1 MPAMCRPVTARRGID
16 GGKIVRS
23 RCPPRERRRFG
34 PGGVRRGGP
43 QSGPLPQFD
52 ALAARECAGRTG
64 VKIQLSIAE
73 PDAGARAHARR
84 TAGMRIGGRTCGP
97 GGSGAWPAR
106 YAGRYRWMRE
116 TGRALRGSGAACDA
130 PARCRRK
137 GPAESRCGDSKA
149 RSGAPAAAGR
159 AGHGSM
165 RDRAPGR
172 AVASSR
178 GRARRRKSAGDPAAR
193 ACRAAPDGA
202 RPATPNGRPGSRMG
216 RPVARQSER
225 YGCPDRGPT
234 AGSSVRTSAVALLRS
249 LTMRLTLR
257 A

>member
-1 MPAMCRPVTARRGID
+1 
-16 GGKIVRS
+16 
-23 RCPPRERRRFG
+23 
-34 PGGVRRGGP
+34 
-43 QSGPLPQFD
+43 
-52 ALAARECAGRTG
+52 
-64 VKIQLSIAE
+64 
-73 PDAGARAHARR
+73 
-84 TAGMRIGGRTCGP
+84 MRIGGRTCGP

-149 RSGAPAAAGR
+149 WSGAPAAAGR

-165 RDRAPGR
+165 RVRAPAR

-178 GRARRRKSAGDPAAR
+178 GRARRRESAGDPVAR

-202 RPATPNGRPGSRMG
+202 RPATPNGRPGSRAG
-216 RPVARQSER
+216 RPDARQSER

-234 AGSSVRTSAVALLRS
+234 AGSGVRTSAVALLRS
-249 LTMRLTLR
+249 LTMRLTFR